1 MILLSVDA
9 DQEVRVYP
17 VGKKKRKHQTESIEE
32 QLISMLDK
40 NTEDLQ
46 RHLSLDRE
54 LWKEQARGLVEV
66 LTKLV
71 DEMGTKVEAMRERSD
86 QAQEPKLKN

>member
-1 MILLSVDA
+1 MTLLSVDA

-17 VGKKKRKHQTESIEE
+17 VGKKKRKQQTESIEE

-40 NTEDLQ
+40 STEDLQ
-46 RHLSLDRE
+46 RHIGLDRE
-54 LWKEQARGLVEV
+54 LWKEQAQGLVEV

-71 DEMGTKVEAMRERSD
+71 DEMGTKVEAMQKRSD

>member
-17 VGKKKRKHQTESIEE
+17 VGKKKSNQQIESIEE

-40 NTEDLQ
+40 STKDLQ
-46 RHLSLDRE
+46 RHLGLDRE
-54 LWKEQARGLVEV
+54 LWTEQARGLVEV
-66 LTKLV
+66 LNKLV
-71 DEMGTKVEAMRERSD
+71 DEWARR
-86 QAQEPKLKN
+86 LKQCKKDRIKPRNPN

>member
-17 VGKKKRKHQTESIEE
+17 VGKKKRKQQTESIEG
-32 QLISMLDK
+32 QSISLLDK
-40 NTEDLQ
+40 STKDLQ
-46 RHLSLDRE
+46 RHLGLDRE

-71 DEMGTKVEAMRERSD
+71 DEMGTKVEAMQKRSD

>member
-17 VGKKKRKHQTESIEE
+17 VGKKKRKQQTESIEE

-40 NTEDLQ
+40 SAEDLQ
-46 RHLSLDRE
+46 QHLSLDRE

-71 DEMGTKVEAMRERSD
+71 DEMGKKVEAMQKRSD

>member
-1 MILLSVDA
+1 MTLLSVDA

-17 VGKKKRKHQTESIEE
+17 VGKKKRKQQTESIEE

-40 NTEDLQ
+40 STEDLQ
-46 RHLSLDRE
+46 RHIGLDRE
-54 LWKEQARGLVEV
+54 LWKEQAQGLVEV

-71 DEMGTKVEAMRERSD
+71 DEMGTKDEAMQKRSD
-86 QAQEPKLKN
+86 QAQESKLKN

>member
-17 VGKKKRKHQTESIEE
+17 VGKKKRKQQTESIEE

-40 NTEDLQ
+40 STKDLQ
-46 RHLSLDRE
+46 RQ

-71 DEMGTKVEAMRERSD
+71 HVIVICFESKSMKVILMWSTSLQVR
-86 QAQEPKLKN
+86 

>member
-17 VGKKKRKHQTESIEE
+17 VGKKKRKQQTESIEE

-40 NTEDLQ
+40 SAEDLQ
-46 RHLSLDRE
+46 QHLSLDRE

-71 DEMGTKVEAMRERSD
+71 DAMGKKVEAMQKRSD